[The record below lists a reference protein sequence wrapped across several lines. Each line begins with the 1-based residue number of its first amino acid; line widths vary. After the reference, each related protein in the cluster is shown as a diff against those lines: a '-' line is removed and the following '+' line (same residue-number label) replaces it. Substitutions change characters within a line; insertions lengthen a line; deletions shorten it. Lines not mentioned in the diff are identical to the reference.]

1 MIILLFRPFSWF
13 VLLIDV
19 EYQIV
24 LQLLTLELMVEDE
37 M

>member
-1 MIILLFRPFSWF
+1 MLLFQPFSWF